1 MSPDGRG
8 VSASTRNTWHRVVAA
23 WRRFEAF
30 HDEMFVAPWRQGLER
45 AARRQDDT
53 FRALVMLDALG
64 VENPVAYET
73 MELIPHL
80 VGDLHA
86 WHQRMG
92 QDTFGDPGT
101 CC

>member
-1 MSPDGRG
+1 MSWRSSWRRLVG
-8 VSASTRNTWHRVVAA
+8 A
-23 WRRFEAF
+23 WRRAEEL
-30 HDEMFVAPWRQGLER
+30 HGELFVAPWRQALER
-45 AARRQDDT
+45 EARRQEDT

-73 MELIPHL
+73 LDLIPHL
-80 VGDLHA
+80 VADLHA

-92 QDTFGDPGT
+92 QETFGDAGV

>member
-1 MSPDGRG
+1 MSKEPSGKGPSR
-8 VSASTRNTWHRVVAA
+8 AVAA

-30 HDEMFVAPWRQGLER
+30 HEELFASRWRTEIR
-45 AARRQDDT
+45 REARTQHDT
-53 FRALVMLDALG
+53 LRALVLLDALG

-73 MELIPHL
+73 LDVVPYL
-80 VGDLHA
+80 VADVHA

-92 QDTFGDPGT
+92 DKECGVPGV

>member
-1 MSPDGRG
+1 MSPRG
-8 VSASTRNTWHRVVAA
+8 WARVALA

-30 HDEMFVAPWRQGLER
+30 HEELFASRWRHELRRE
-45 AARRQDDT
+45 ARGQEDT
-53 FRALVMLDALG
+53 LRALVLLDSLG

-73 MELIPHL
+73 LDVVPHL
-80 VGDLHA
+80 LADVHG

-92 QDTFGDPGT
+92 REDYGAPGM